1 MRWKRAGVLLEDCA
15 VVVVALV
22 VGMLAPL
29 VEIAQCNAA
38 LKGLGK
44 LF

>member
-22 VGMLAPL
+22 VG
-29 VEIAQCNAA
+29 IAGA
-38 LKGLGK
+38 LT
-44 LF
+44 